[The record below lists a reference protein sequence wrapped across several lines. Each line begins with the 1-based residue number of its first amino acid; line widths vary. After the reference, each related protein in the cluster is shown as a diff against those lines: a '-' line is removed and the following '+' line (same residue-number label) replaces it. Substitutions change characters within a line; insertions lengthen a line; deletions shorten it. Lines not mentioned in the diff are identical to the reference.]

1 MINIAFTDL
10 LCGALAAA
18 LVTAAGIDLRTRT
31 IPDWLSIAVALGAPL
46 FWWAS
51 GIDFYPDAAERIA
64 AAVLVFIFFFGM
76 FCLGAMGGGDVKLAG
91 AVALWFAPLTN
102 VTFFV
107 ITAFAGGLVTLL
119 TLAHHRRLGREGRPE
134 VPYGVAIAVGGLWI
148 LAQRFLN
155 HFA

>member
-1 MINIAFTDL
+1 MMNFGFTDV
-10 LCGALAAA
+10 LCAALAAL
-18 LVTAAGIDLRTRT
+18 LVVAAVIDLRTRT

-51 GIDFYPDAAERIA
+51 TLAFYPDVLERIGSA
-64 AAVLVFIFFFGM
+64 YLLFIFFFGM

-91 AVALWFAPLTN
+91 AVALWFAPVTN
-102 VTFFV
+102 LVFFV
-107 ITAFAGGLVTLL
+107 ITAFAGGAVTLL
-119 TLAHHRRLGREGRPE
+119 TMWHHRRAGREGRPE
-134 VPYGVAIAVGGLWI
+134 VPYGVAIALGGMWL